1 MLMPGLQLNIGLA
14 IGLVL
19 FLVTILTIHFVM
31 KNIKIRAL
39 RGIERER
46 VLVEVE
52 RLRAGGEFDDSLVR
66 GLTRDQRAFF
76 EVVLIE
82 ALTTGSREDR
92 HRLRAMLI
100 KHGVDE
106 LCARRIM
113 KESHSDRIRAS
124 TLLYL
129 LRPQY
134 RAADLDW
141 EELGRTGEMAAGME
155 QADKALPG
163 IAQEDHAKSHSS
175 DL

>member
-1 MLMPGLQLNIGLA
+1 MLMPGFQSNIGLV

-19 FLVTILTIHFVM
+19 FLATILTVLFVM
-31 KNIKIRAL
+31 KYFKSRAL
-39 RGIERER
+39 RGNARVR

-66 GLTRDQRAFF
+66 GLSRDQRALF

-82 ALTTGSREDR
+82 ALTTGTREER

-106 LCARRIM
+106 LCARRVM
-113 KESHSDRIRAS
+113 RESHSDRIRAS

-141 EELGRTGEMAAGME
+141 EELGRTGEMAKSLAD
-155 QADKALPG
+155 ADKALPG
-163 IAQEDHAKSHSS
+163 IAQEDRAKSHSS

>member
-1 MLMPGLQLNIGLA
+1 MLMPGFESNIGLV

-19 FLVTILTIHFVM
+19 FLATILTVLFVM
-31 KNIKIRAL
+31 KKFKSRAL
-39 RGIERER
+39 RGSARER

-134 RAADLDW
+134 RAADMDW
-141 EELGRTGEMAAGME
+141 EELGRTGEIAKGLQDAE
-155 QADKALPG
+155 KALPG
-163 IAQEDHAKSHSS
+163 IAQEDHVKSHSN